1 MRRLSSKNKDTVSSI
16 EDIEPP
22 AVVTLA
28 STEIRKFLRNTIA
41 KRKTDI
47 IISTIRKGSWIIDD
61 ILRTSGIG
69 DTLETLPPDGID
81 NTHWTSDSK
90 IVHCTNGDIEK
101 ITSLD
106 PSDKHVL
113 VFDDSIHNGD
123 GALDILSKIKGFAD
137 VRVVC
142 IAINPKF
149 CGCK

>member
-61 ILRTSGIG
+61 ILRTSCIG
-69 DTLETLPPDGID
+69 DTL
-81 NTHWTSDSK
+81 
-90 IVHCTNGDIEK
+90 
-101 ITSLD
+101 
-106 PSDKHVL
+106 
-113 VFDDSIHNGD
+113 
-123 GALDILSKIKGFAD
+123 
-137 VRVVC
+137 
-142 IAINPKF
+142 
-149 CGCK
+149 